1 MMVGKPGYSANWRRD
16 TFGYIAEHRME
27 ILADL
32 IDLLEKHRQFDLPPM
47 TRCPEFETMVLQ
59 AFCRDTDEYSN
70 VVKLIAQNKDDLA
83 KQIEEIIRFK
93 LIDLKCQPDENRI
106 FIRSEV
112 INSWFRRESI
122 MEGRQPVQ
130 TIRNLAN
137 IGLMPII
144 NKRKRKYPTNGPN
157 QRQGILWEPAEFSED
172 NRIIIIGRT
181 GNNQIGIVW

>member
-1 MMVGKPGYSANWRRD
+1 
-16 TFGYIAEHRME
+16 
-27 ILADL
+27 
-32 IDLLEKHRQFDLPPM
+32 
-47 TRCPEFETMVLQ
+47 MVLQ

-70 VVKLIAQNKDDLA
+70 VVKLIAQNKAETNVEDDLA

-137 IGLMPII
+137 IGLMPNID
-144 NKRKRKYPTNGPN
+144 KRRRKYPTNGPN
-157 QRQGILWEPAEFSED
+157 QRQGIMWNPPIFSED
-172 NRIIIIGRT
+172 DRIIIIGRT

>member
-1 MMVGKPGYSANWRRD
+1 
-16 TFGYIAEHRME
+16 ME

-32 IDLLEKHRQFDLPPM
+32 IDLLEKHQQFDLPPM

-70 VVKLIAQNKDDLA
+70 VVKLIAQNKAETNVEDDLA

-93 LIDLKCQPDENRI
+93 LIEIDCTPRINPDTDRV

-112 INSWFRRESI
+112 VNNWFRG
-122 MEGRQPVQ
+122 EGVMDGRPTVQ

-137 IGLMPII
+137 LGLISKI
-144 NKRKRKYPTNGPN
+144 DKKLRKFPHHGPE
-157 QRQGILWEPAEFSED
+157 QRQGVLWKPVNFDSES
-172 NRIIIIGRT
+172 RIIVIGRI
-181 GNNQIGIVW
+181 GNGKIGVVFE